1 MRNYP
6 TTKGGRHN
14 GRRRGNRRTHRSEV
28 PDSLGLL
35 SDPELR
41 EDALH
46 FAQTQLKLTASPEDA
61 ELTKKLIRAAFV
73 ARDADTYDEVARG
86 ENSSADGSLQVTL
99 TEQEKEA
106 LINER
111 DKLFSKNDIWRVT
124 VAVCMAAFLQGHMQA
139 SLNSSSLYRELLGA
153 DSVAGG
159 SSVET
164 INAAWALGGLNA
176 VPWFAAAC
184 LGCWIAPPVNDF
196 FGRKGAIAL
205 SASLI
210 LVSCVASGLIP
221 VIQDENR
228 RSDRYW
234 ILFGVRVVNGI
245 GMGIKAVS
253 TPILASETAIRFW
266 RGSFL
271 LAWQLWVAFGVMIG
285 LIFNLIFAACIQS
298 DDVVLGLM
306 LGSPVLP
313 AALLLIALWSCPES
327 PRYYMRV
334 GSRNYS
340 PRKAYDALASIRGDC
355 ELLALKDIYLLHKTI
370 EEEHR
375 WQQQQQQQQP
385 EREPHSK
392 ETPASPSSTG
402 GFFDLFTQTRLRN
415 ALISAS
421 TVALSQQL
429 CGINVSAFYSGTLFL
444 SFLRP
449 GQDMRLVALGL
460 SVGFGAVT
468 FFCGL
473 PAIKTIDT
481 LGRRKLLISTLPLMC
496 IFLAAAAYAFPIP
509 YAKDGGNANTVRLV
523 ATLLY
528 LHAAV
533 YAPGLGPIPFTLAS
547 ESFPLSHRELGCAC
561 VISVNL
567 FFAGLLTI
575 FFPRYVSSFPHA
587 RADFAFAR
595 SPPPPPFFLLV
606 LTAGKPCRISDERA
620 LSPPGSLG
628 LFSGL
633 TLLAWVLVYFLVEE
647 TRELS
652 LENLHGV
659 FNVPKGEF
667 VRLNGRRLVWL
678 VRRYLLRDTRAPDP
692 SVEQDEDE
700 DEDQG
705 YGESPSI
712 VLERFAMAPAR
723 GAAGEGSS
731 ATVSRPG
738 SAVDPGASV
747 ASVHGDSRARERVNG
762 D

>member
-86 ENSSADGSLQVTL
+86 ENSSVDGSLQVTL

-106 LINER
+106 LITER

-271 LAWQLWVAFGVMIG
+271 LAWQLWVAFGVMVG

-340 PRKAYDALASIRGDC
+340 PRKAYNALASIRGDC

-392 ETPASPSSTG
+392 ETPPSPSSTG

-509 YAKDGGNANTVRLV
+509 YVKDGGNANTVRLV

-575 FFPRYVSSFPHA
+575 FFP
-587 RADFAFAR
+587 
-595 SPPPPPFFLLV
+595 
-606 LTAGKPCRISDERA
+606 RISDERA

-700 DEDQG
+700 DQG

-762 D
+762 G